1 MSLQRNAFHFGSR
14 SSMSTSNTLKPD
26 ILLRLDDRGVIK
38 DVSLSDRMTEPHAAG
53 LIGRSW
59 EETVGDVGGSKIRSM
74 LEQARAD
81 GVSAFRQI
89 NQEFPGGGAL
99 PIEFTTVHLGDQE
112 GIVAIGKNLQTV
124 AELQSRLVAAQQ
136 AIERDYWKF
145 REIETRYRML
155 FDTSGEAVV
164 VVRGTSLAIIEANP
178 AAIRT
183 LGAVPVENDFIN
195 LLPVTEREP
204 VRAMLERVREQGR
217 APGVIVHIGDAAE
230 PWMLRASPM
239 KADSGPAF
247 LLQMSPVGTAETI
260 GRARP
265 PLDIEAMVDGIPD
278 GFIVMDND
286 GVILRANQAFLD
298 LVQVGSKSL
307 ILGERLGRWLG
318 RPGADLT
325 VLLANLTQY
334 GVIRLFATTIH
345 GELGAEADVEISAA
359 SRIEREQRHHMVLV
373 RDVGTR
379 LPASSSNPSRSFL
392 QEATFKPIGSA
403 PLRDLVGETTE
414 IIERHYIEAA
424 LNLTKGNRKAAAELL
439 GLSRQALYTKLDRY
453 ELNGD
458 DPASG

>member
-1 MSLQRNAFHFGSR
+1 MPI
-14 SSMSTSNTLKPD
+14 STPPKPD
-26 ILLRLDDRGVIK
+26 MLIRLDEQGIIK
-38 DVSLSDRMTEPHAAG
+38 GVSLSERMAESQVEG
-53 LIGRSW
+53 LIGKSW
-59 EETVGDVGGSKIRSM
+59 DETVGDVGGSKIRAM
-74 LEQARAD
+74 LAQALND

-99 PIEFTTVHLGDQE
+99 PIEFTTVHLGGQA
-112 GIVAIGKNLQTV
+112 GMVAIGKNLQTV

-155 FDTSGEAVV
+155 FDTSGEAVLL
-164 VVRGTSLAIIEANP
+164 VRGSTLAIIEANP

-183 LGAVPVENDFIN
+183 LGAAPVENDFMA
-195 LLPVTEREP
+195 LLPEVEREP

-217 APGVIVHIGDAAE
+217 APGVIVHLGDSAE

-239 KADSGPAF
+239 SADSGPAL

-265 PLDIEAMVDGIPD
+265 QLDIEAMVDSIPD
-278 GFIVMDND
+278 GFVVMDDD
-286 GVILRANQAFLD
+286 GVVLRANQAFLD

-307 ILGERLGRWLG
+307 LVGERLGRWLG

-325 VLLANLTQY
+325 VLLANLAQY

-359 SRIEREQRHHMVLV
+359 SRIERGQLHHMVLV
-373 RDVGTR
+373 RDIATR
-379 LPASSSNPSRSFL
+379 LPAFSPSAPRPSL
-392 QEATFKPIGSA
+392 KDATLKPIGSA
-403 PLRDLVGETTE
+403 PLRDLVSETTE
-414 IIERHYIEAA
+414 VIERHYILSA
-424 LNLTKGNRKAAAELL
+424 LELTKGNRKAAAELL
-439 GLSRQALYTKLDRY
+439 GLSRQALYSKLGRY
-453 ELNGD
+453 GLNGD
-458 DPASG
+458 DPASD